1 MSPHR
6 SLKRD
11 RYARQAASLV
21 SAAAVG
27 ALLFSVRV
35 ATSTFREMPN
45 DRALA
50 GRIAGRAFTGAYWI
64 AVVAAVIAVAVVL
77 VTRSRRGSFDA
88 WLAGSLLSMALL
100 QLSWIA
106 PAIAQHGV
114 GWPGSF
120 ASLHAV
126 GGVLHVGL
134 SVVALVLAWRLL
146 DVVEE
151 PADELFAVPAFSTV
165 KNLARMRTPRAH
177 PACATVS
184 GSGTPSCSS
193 AGRSCGRARY
203 AAGCRRS

>member
-1 MSPHR
+1 MSTHR
-6 SLKRD
+6 SVVRA
-11 RYARQAASLV
+11 RFARQAASLV

-64 AVVAAVIAVAVVL
+64 TVVAAVIAVAVVL
-77 VTRSRRGSFDA
+77 TTRSRRGSLDA
-88 WLAGSLLSMALL
+88 WLAGSLMSMGLL
-100 QLSWIA
+100 QLFWIA

-134 SVVALVLAWRLL
+134 SMIALVLAWRLL
-146 DVVEE
+146 DIVEE
-151 PADELFAVPAFSTV
+151 PADAVFAVPAFTTL
-165 KNLARMRTPRAH
+165 NP
-177 PACATVS
+177 
-184 GSGTPSCSS
+184 
-193 AGRSCGRARY
+193 
-203 AAGCRRS
+203 